1 MKQKTKRII
10 FFILI
15 IINCLT
21 IFFFSHQPGDESGLQ
36 SNFIVEI
43 VAKIL
48 PNVEKETLS
57 FVVRKT
63 AHFSIYAMLGI
74 LTMNFTNTTSNKIV
88 KNTIIS
94 LIFCFIYAITDE
106 FHQLF
111 IQGRSGELKDV
122 LIDTSG
128 ALTGILMVIIIS
140 KIYRKIKQGETY
152 ETIHT
157 KSI

>member
-63 AHFSIYAMLGI
+63 AHFSIYGCRNCSEVGK
-74 LTMNFTNTTSNKIV
+74 TNF
-88 KNTIIS
+88 
-94 LIFCFIYAITDE
+94 
-106 FHQLF
+106 
-111 IQGRSGELKDV
+111 
-122 LIDTSG
+122 
-128 ALTGILMVIIIS
+128 
-140 KIYRKIKQGETY
+140 
-152 ETIHT
+152 
-157 KSI
+157 